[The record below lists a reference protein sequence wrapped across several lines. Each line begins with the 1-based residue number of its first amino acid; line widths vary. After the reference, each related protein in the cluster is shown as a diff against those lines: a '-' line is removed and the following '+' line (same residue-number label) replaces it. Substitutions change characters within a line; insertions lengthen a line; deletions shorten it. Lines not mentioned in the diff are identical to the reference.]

1 MSVVRLEYRNVTMR
15 FADSNGAGALTAV
28 RGVSFSVHDAEVVSL
43 IGPTGCGKST
53 LLNIGSGLT
62 PPSEGSAFVDGER
75 VAGPNAQVAI
85 MLQKDLLLPWRT
97 VAENVTFGVEIQGLP
112 LKECK
117 RRAAALLAN
126 FKLAEF
132 SGHYPHQLSG
142 GMRQRVA
149 LARTLAVDP
158 HVLLLDEPFSA
169 VDAQTRMVLQRDL
182 AQTLKQANKTA
193 LLITHDLAEAVTLS
207 DRVLVMSRRPGTII
221 DEIRIEMPH
230 LWMGFTVY
238 PKILVAILIVFF
250 PVMVNVLTAVR
261 NVDPDLINLARA
273 FKASRAQI
281 FWRIEFPSSM
291 PPMFAGLRIGST
303 LAVVGV
309 VVGEL
314 VGGNLGLGYLLTF
327 GEGQANTPLVFVSIV
342 MLTLVGGIAYLIV
355 ILIERRVLH
364 YLPARGVGRNI

>member
-1 MSVVRLEYRNVTMR
+1 MPVVRLEYRNVTMR
-15 FADSNGAGALTAV
+15 FADASGGGTTGKGPLTAV

-62 PPSEGSAFVDGER
+62 APSEGAAFVDGER
-75 VAGPNAQVAI
+75 VAGPNAQVAF

-97 VAENVTFGVEIQGLP
+97 VAENVTFGVEIQGVP
-112 LKECK
+112 AKESK

-169 VDAQTRMVLQRDL
+169 VDAQIRMVLQRDL
-182 AQTLKQANKTA
+182 AQTLKAANKTA

-221 DEIRIEMPH
+221 DEIKIEIPQRDDPIARRREAK
-230 LWMGFTVY
+230 FNDY
-238 PKILVAILIVFF
+238 VAQLMDRLDIAHVAL
-250 PVMVNVLTAVR
+250 
-261 NVDPDLINLARA
+261 
-273 FKASRAQI
+273 
-281 FWRIEFPSSM
+281 E
-291 PPMFAGLRIGST
+291 
-303 LAVVGV
+303 
-309 VVGEL
+309 
-314 VGGNLGLGYLLTF
+314 GG
-327 GEGQANTPLVFVSIV
+327 AP
-342 MLTLVGGIAYLIV
+342 
-355 ILIERRVLH
+355 
-364 YLPARGVGRNI
+364 